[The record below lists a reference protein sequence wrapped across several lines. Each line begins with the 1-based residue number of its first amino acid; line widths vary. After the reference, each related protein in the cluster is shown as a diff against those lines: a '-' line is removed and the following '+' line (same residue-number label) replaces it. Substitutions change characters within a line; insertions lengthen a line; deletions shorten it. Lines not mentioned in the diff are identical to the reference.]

1 MTCEK
6 LRSRATGTMAFKAPE
21 TFKDWYSEAS
31 DMFSMGVTSFEVAS
45 RKDPFD
51 GESMHA
57 LALVKQQDKKARA
70 AGFEYSIG
78 SIAAMLELCDRS
90 IDS

>member
-1 MTCEK
+1 
-6 LRSRATGTMAFKAPE
+6 MAFKAPA

-57 LALVKQQDKKARA
+57 LALRQASREVYDA
-70 AGFEYSIG
+70 ATTGVEPV
-78 SIAAMLELCDRS
+78 LEC
-90 IDS
+90 